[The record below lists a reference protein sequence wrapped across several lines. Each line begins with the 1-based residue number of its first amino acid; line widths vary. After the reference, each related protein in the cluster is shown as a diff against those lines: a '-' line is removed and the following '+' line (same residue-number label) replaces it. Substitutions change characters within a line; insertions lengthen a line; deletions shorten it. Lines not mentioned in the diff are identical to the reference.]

1 LLASVQHDASAFA
14 WVVVAAYFAGALAAF
29 AAGSSARSRR
39 ERRFW
44 FVMAGLLVLLGL
56 NKQFDLQTFV
66 TTFGRSL
73 AQNGHWYEYRRA
85 VQAAFVA
92 LVAFAAASGVAAL
105 VSWSRGTAR
114 AVKIAAAGSVL
125 LFAFIVLRAAS
136 FHHIDEWVTM
146 DVLGLRSG
154 RWLELAG
161 IAVIGCSAVA
171 YRSRS

>member
-1 LLASVQHDASAFA
+1 MLASLQHDASAFA
-14 WVVVAAYFAGALAAF
+14 WVVVVAYFAGALAAI
-29 AAGSSARSRR
+29 AAGCSARNRR
-39 ERRFW
+39 ERSFW
-44 FVMAGLLVLLGL
+44 FVMTGLLVLLGL
-56 NKQFDLQTFV
+56 NKQLDLQTFV

-73 AQNGHWYEYRRA
+73 ARNGDWYEYRRE

-92 LVAFAAASGVAAL
+92 LVAFAAIGGVAAL

-136 FHHIDEWVTM
+136 FHHIDKWVTL
-146 DVLGLRSG
+146 DVAGLRSG
-154 RWLELAG
+154 WWLELAG
-161 IAVIGCSAVA
+161 IAAVGCSAVA